1 MEKINC
7 NKNCEE
13 ITNRFPENF
22 DIAKEMLEILENKR
36 VKIEQAK
43 DTGTS
48 LYIAVTDKIIL
59 ADLKNNYARIQTIAH
74 ECIHSKQDR
83 RLLMFNFIFSN
94 INIIYFIVSVVL
106 TICGIFKNTMLQI
119 FILTLLNLIQFSIR
133 SYLEIDAMTKA
144 RFLAEKYINLKSDL
158 LSTEEKKIL
167 LKAYDEIN
175 SVGIPFTLD
184 NLLSNS
190 IIAIA
195 IYVIVAMIW

>member
-1 MEKINC
+1 MEKINY

-94 INIIYFIVSVVL
+94 INIIYFIVSVIL